1 MLYFGGVL
9 ELCPHMRHT
18 TDMVDVEY
26 LVVQV
31 QVHIVAV
38 RLQRTE
44 FPQDV
49 LQYLTAT

>member
-31 QVHIVAV
+31 QVHIVE
-38 RLQRTE
+38 RTE